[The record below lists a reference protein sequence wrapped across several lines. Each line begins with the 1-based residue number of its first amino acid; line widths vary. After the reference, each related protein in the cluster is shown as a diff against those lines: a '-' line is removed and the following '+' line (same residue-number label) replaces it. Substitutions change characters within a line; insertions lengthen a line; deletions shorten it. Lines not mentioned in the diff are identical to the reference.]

1 MLVQIALRA
10 GESSSV
16 QNGIA
21 GVVRVAMR
29 KALGGDADRAFVQVI
44 VGSRETEDAQRY
56 QGDRIRIAILIL
68 AADKFGARAKRELF
82 GKIADLSTRELDVRR
97 DEVVTGIVETPS
109 ENWSN
114 GYDERQWLR
123 YMSYQLP

>member
-10 GESSSV
+10 GESPAV
-16 QNGIA
+16 ENGIA
-21 GVVRVAMR
+21 SVVRAAMR
-29 KALGGDADRAFVQVI
+29 EALGGDADGAFVQVI
-44 VGSRETEDAQRY
+44 VGSSETEDAQRY

-97 DEVVTGIVETPS
+97 DEIVTGIVETPR

-123 YMSYQLP
+123 YMCYQLP

>member
-44 VGSRETEDAQRY
+44 VGSRETENPQRY
-56 QGDRIRIAILIL
+56 QGDEIRIAILIV
-68 AADKFGARAKRELF
+68 AADKRKLF
-82 GKIADLSTRELDVRR
+82 GHIADLSTRELDVRR